1 MLFRSN
7 FSTNPYRA
15 QFGAP
20 HKGVYT
26 EVMNTQ
32 WAKYNGSLDTDT
44 AQRVKAVRLKR
55 NNQPFMIE
63 VDVPALGAQ
72 IFEVDN
78 EPETAKK

>member
-1 MLFRSN
+1 
-7 FSTNPYRA
+7 
-15 QFGAP
+15 
-20 HKGVYT
+20 
-26 EVMNTQ
+26 MNTQ
-32 WAKYNGSLDTDT
+32 WAKYNGSLNTDT

-78 EPETAKK
+78 EPEAAKK